1 EPVLPPEP
9 APAEEPAPV
18 EPEPAPPAPAT
29 PPPPAPAPAPAPA
42 PGDLGPVAEGQ
53 TLWSIAQQV
62 RPDPAVTMNQ
72 VMLAIQRANPEAFID
87 DNINLL
93 KQGAVLRIPGQEA
106 MLQLGASEA
115 AALVRQQ
122 AEAWQARRAPVPQP
136 AEAVAETPRPARERP
151 APSQPAPEGRLE
163 IVPPADGETAGRG
176 MQSGASA
183 DGAGEELRAELSQS
197 QEDLAARE
205 AEVAE
210 LRSQIAEIEQ
220 QQSDSE
226 RLIEMQE
233 SQLKALQ
240 DRLGAQQAEAT
251 PVPAAPAA
259 DPAAEPAPA
268 EPAAA
273 PTPWYLNAFV
283 LAGAVLVLLG
293 GLVLAL
299 RGRRKREALPSPS
312 SRRISEDEALHRSL
326 AGGKAAAAPAAAEA
340 EEDLPADDEVAAATG
355 DQAEALRARI
365 EA

>member
-1 EPVLPPEP
+1 RFNEPFLTFLLEADWGRGKVVREFSALVDPPYIAPAVVKPLETPIVSVPSAPVSPPPEPPPAEPQPLPDPEPVFTYRDIPPEPVQPVPEAEPAPAPVETLPEPEPAAAPAPAPEPVPAPQPEP
-9 APAEEPAPV
+9 APEPAPV
-18 EPEPAPPAPAT
+18 QPAPVTP
-29 PPPPAPAPAPAPA
+29 PPPPAPAPAPAP
-42 PGDLGPVAEGQ
+42 GEIGPVAEGQ

-62 RPDPAVTMNQ
+62 RPDPSVTMNQ

-93 KQGAVLRIPGQEA
+93 KRGAVLRIPGKEA

-136 AEAVAETPRPARERP
+136 AEAIAEAPRPTPVRP
-151 APSQPAPEGRLE
+151 ATPPPAPEGRLE
-163 IVPPADGETAGRG
+163 IVPPAEGETGARG

-183 DGAGEELRAELSQS
+183 DGAGRELRAELSQS

-220 QQSDSE
+220 QQADSE

-240 DRLGAQQAEAT
+240 DRLGAQQAD
-251 PVPAAPAA
+251 PAAP
-259 DPAAEPAPA
+259 
-268 EPAAA
+268 
-273 PTPWYLNAFV
+273 
-283 LAGAVLVLLG
+283 
-293 GLVLAL
+293 
-299 RGRRKREALPSPS
+299 
-312 SRRISEDEALHRSL
+312 
-326 AGGKAAAAPAAAEA
+326 
-340 EEDLPADDEVAAATG
+340 
-355 DQAEALRARI
+355 
-365 EA
+365 